1 MIYAFPFSPCKRA
14 AIATFDLSASNLA
27 LLKLGH
33 RLADDENV
41 MQLRLTSAAWE
52 GGCSEVHPEP
62 LGQAGVM
69 QSWTVDALA
78 TFLQGEDL
86 CGPAEAL
93 RSAGVNGS
101 DFLAWKT
108 EGELAADLRL
118 PPFVASKL
126 LACRTKLMGAA

>member
-1 MIYAFPFSPCKRA
+1 
-14 AIATFDLSASNLA
+14 
-27 LLKLGH
+27 
-33 RLADDENV
+33 

-108 EGELAADLRL
+108 ENELAADLRL
-118 PPFVASKL
+118 PPFVARKL
-126 LACRTKLMGAA
+126 LARRAAFLAAA